1 MNTYISIHF
10 TMLLEQKVL
19 VYFLKEETIM
29 ITINVTI
36 DQETKKWIS
45 ERFPKLALK
54 ERCKSGSFESL
65 GFRGNMVETHDF
77 LFVSFKFKQNLIEEA
92 CDLIERY
99 YEPITNAV
107 KTIMSLQK
115 SIVKDV
121 QKISEK
127 YLTEIKK

>member
-1 MNTYISIHF
+1 MSIHLS
-10 TMLLEQKVL
+10 MLLENITPVI
-19 VYFLKEETIM
+19 FLKEETIM
-29 ITINVTI
+29 ITINITV

-54 ERCKSGSFESL
+54 ERCKSGSFESI

-77 LFVSFKFKQNLIEEA
+77 LFVSFKFKQNLIEEG
-92 CDLIERY
+92 CDLVERY

-107 KTIMSLQK
+107 KTIMSLQNR
-115 SIVKDV
+115 IFKDA
-121 QKISEK
+121 KKLGEK

>member
-1 MNTYISIHF
+1 MSIHF
-10 TMLLEQKVL
+10 TMLLEQKSSSHL
-19 VYFLKEETIM
+19 SIRRTNIM

-36 DQETKKWIS
+36 DQETKQWVS

-65 GFRGNMVETHDF
+65 GFRGNMVETGSF
-77 LFVSFKFKQNLIEEA
+77 LFVSFKFKQNLIEELA
-92 CDLIERY
+92 DLVERY
-99 YEPITNAV
+99 YEPITNIV

-115 SIVKDV
+115 SIFKDA
-121 QKISEK
+121 QKIGKK

>member
-1 MNTYISIHF
+1 MSIHLS
-10 TMLLEQKVL
+10 MLLEKITPVI
-19 VYFLKEETIM
+19 FLKEETIM
-29 ITINVTI
+29 ININITV
-36 DQETKKWIS
+36 DQETKNFIS

-77 LFVSFKFKQNLIEEA
+77 LFVSFRFKQNLIEEG
-92 CDLIERY
+92 CDLVERY

-107 KTIMSLQK
+107 KTIMSLQN
-115 SIVKDV
+115 SIFKDTN
-121 QKISEK
+121 KLCEK